1 MNTARAFQNFK
12 NKYGYTIHPN
22 SAKFKQWAA
31 TETFSLATL
40 FPTVNKNEIHQID
53 LSTSSAFIGGIEEFN
68 DLAFFQKKLEAL
80 QKKVPTKIIAGG
92 YLEKRRLYTSAIY
105 KSACD
110 NGFERRNIHLGVD
123 FWLPE
128 NTPVHALL
136 EGEVVCVTNDAYP
149 KGYGGLLI
157 LKHQVADFHFYT
169 LYGHNTVQSVQKHAI
184 GSRVKKGA
192 QIAVLANASENG
204 DWVPHLHFE
213 IMLSRLDYT
222 DDFPGVAF
230 ESELAI
236 WKSICPDPNLLFK
249 LEDLTA
255 AL

>member
-1 MNTARAFQNFK
+1 MDTALAFQNFK
-12 NKYGYTIHPN
+12 NKYGFIIHPN
-22 SAKFKQWAA
+22 ATKFKNWAA
-31 TETFSLATL
+31 TEFFSLKTL
-40 FPTVNKNEIHQID
+40 FPTVHKNEIHHID

-92 YLEKRRLYTSAIY
+92 YLEKRALYTSDIY
-105 KSACD
+105 KREYE
-110 NGFERRNIHLGVD
+110 NGVERRNIHLGLD
-123 FWLPE
+123 FKKKKK
-128 NTPVHALL
+128 TPVHALL
-136 EGEVVCVTNDAYP
+136 DGEVVCVTEDAFH

-157 LKHQVADFHFYT
+157 LKHRVADFHFYT
-169 LYGHNTVQSVQKHAI
+169 LYGHNTVKSVRKHPI
-184 GSRVKKGA
+184 GSTIKKGE
-192 QIAVLANASENG
+192 QIAVLANAAENG

-230 ESELAI
+230 ESERAI

-249 LEDLTA
+249 LKGF
-255 AL
+255 

>member
-31 TETFSLATL
+31 TETFSLTTL

-92 YLEKRRLYTSAIY
+92 YLEKRALYTSAIY
-105 KSACD
+105 KSASD

-249 LEDLTA
+249 LEGLTA

>member
-31 TETFSLATL
+31 TETFSLTTL

-92 YLEKRRLYTSAIY
+92 YLEKRALYTSAIY
-105 KSACD
+105 KSASD

-192 QIAVLANASENG
+192 QIAILANASENG

-249 LEDLTA
+249 LEGLTA

>member
-1 MNTARAFQNFK
+1 MDTALAFQNFK
-12 NKYGYTIHPN
+12 NKYGYTVHPN

-31 TETFSLATL
+31 NEFFSLTTL

-80 QKKVPTKIIAGG
+80 QKRVPTKIIAGG
-92 YLEKRRLYTSAIY
+92 YLEKRALYTSDIY
-105 KSACD
+105 KRECD
-110 NGFERRNIHLGVD
+110 NGFERRNIHLGLD

-128 NTPVHALL
+128 NTPVHAFLD
-136 EGEVVCVTNDAYP
+136 GEVVCVTDDAYP

-169 LYGHNTVQSVQKHAI
+169 LYGHNTVQSVQKHVI
-184 GSRVKKGA
+184 GSRIKKGT

-249 LEDLTA
+249 L
-255 AL
+255 

>member
-31 TETFSLATL
+31 TETFSLITL

-92 YLEKRRLYTSAIY
+92 YLEKRALYTSAIY
-105 KSACD
+105 KSTSD

-249 LEDLTA
+249 LEGLTA

>member
-31 TETFSLATL
+31 TETFSLTTL

-92 YLEKRRLYTSAIY
+92 YLEKRALYTSAIY
-105 KSACD
+105 KSASD

-236 WKSICPDPNLLFK
+236 WKSICPDPNLLFN
-249 LEDLTA
+249 LEGLTA

>member
-31 TETFSLATL
+31 TETFSLTTL

-92 YLEKRRLYTSAIY
+92 YLEKRALYTSAIY
-105 KSACD
+105 KSASD

-249 LEDLTA
+249 LESLTA
-255 AL
+255 TL

>member
-1 MNTARAFQNFK
+1 M
-12 NKYGYTIHPN
+12 
-22 SAKFKQWAA
+22 
-31 TETFSLATL
+31 
-40 FPTVNKNEIHQID
+40 
-53 LSTSSAFIGGIEEFN
+53 
-68 DLAFFQKKLEAL
+68 
-80 QKKVPTKIIAGG
+80 
-92 YLEKRRLYTSAIY
+92 EKRALYTSAIY
-105 KSACD
+105 KRASD

-249 LEDLTA
+249 LEGLTA

>member
-1 MNTARAFQNFK
+1 MNTTLASQNFK
-12 NKYGYTIHPN
+12 NKYGFTIHPN
-22 SAKFKQWAA
+22 SAKFKNW
-31 TETFSLATL
+31 TETEFFSLTTL
-40 FPTVNKNEIHQID
+40 FPTLQKSKIHHID
-53 LSTSSAFIGGIEEFN
+53 LSTKSTFIGRVEEFN
-68 DLAFFQKKLEAL
+68 DLDLFQKKLATL

-92 YLEKRRLYTSAIY
+92 YLEKRALYTSDIY
-105 KSACD
+105 KRE
-110 NGFERRNIHLGVD
+110 NNNEFERRNIHLGLD

-136 EGEVVCVTNDAYP
+136 DGEVVCITDDAHH

-157 LKHQVADFHFYT
+157 LKHRTDGFHFYT
-169 LYGHNTVQSVQKHAI
+169 LYGHNTVKSVKKHCV
-184 GSRVKKGA
+184 GSKVKKGA
-192 QIAVLANASENG
+192 QIAVLANAAENG
-204 DWVPHLHFE
+204 AWVPHLHFE
-213 IMLSRLDYT
+213 IMLTRLDYV

-249 LEDLTA
+249 LE

>member
-31 TETFSLATL
+31 TETFSLTTL

-92 YLEKRRLYTSAIY
+92 YLEKRALYTSAIY
-105 KSACD
+105 KSASD

-213 IMLSRLDYT
+213 IMLSRLDYS

-249 LEDLTA
+249 LEGLTA

>member
-31 TETFSLATL
+31 TETFSLTTL

-92 YLEKRRLYTSAIY
+92 YLEKRALYTSAIY
-105 KSACD
+105 KSASD

-169 LYGHNTVQSVQKHAI
+169 LYGHNTMQSVQKHAI

-249 LEDLTA
+249 LEGLTA

>member
-1 MNTARAFQNFK
+1 MDTALAFQNFK
-12 NKYGYTIHPN
+12 NKYGFIIHPN
-22 SAKFKQWAA
+22 ATKFKNWAA
-31 TETFSLATL
+31 TEFFYLKTL
-40 FPTVNKNEIHQID
+40 FPTVHKNEIHHID
-53 LSTSSAFIGGIEEFN
+53 LSTKSAFIGGIEEFN

-80 QKKVPTKIIAGG
+80 QKKVPSKIIAGG
-92 YLEKRRLYTSAIY
+92 YLEKRALYTSDIY
-105 KSACD
+105 KRED
-110 NGFERRNIHLGVD
+110 ENGVERRNIHLGLD

-128 NTPVHALL
+128 KTPVHALL
-136 EGEVVCVTNDAYP
+136 DGEVVCVTEDAFH

-157 LKHQVADFHFYT
+157 LKHRVADFHFYT
-169 LYGHNTVQSVQKHAI
+169 LYGHNTVKSVRIHPI
-184 GSRVKKGA
+184 GSTIKKGE

-230 ESELAI
+230 ESERAI

-249 LEDLTA
+249 LEVF
-255 AL
+255 

>member
-31 TETFSLATL
+31 TETFSLTTL

-92 YLEKRRLYTSAIY
+92 YLEKRALYTSAIY
-105 KSACD
+105 KSASD

-128 NTPVHALL
+128 NTPVHAFL

-249 LEDLTA
+249 LEGLTA

>member
-31 TETFSLATL
+31 TETFSLTTL

-92 YLEKRRLYTSAIY
+92 YLEKRALYTSAIY
-105 KSACD
+105 KSASD
-110 NGFERRNIHLGVD
+110 NGFERRTIHLGVD

-136 EGEVVCVTNDAYP
+136 EGEVVCITNDAYP

-249 LEDLTA
+249 LEGLTA

>member
-31 TETFSLATL
+31 TETFSLTTL

-92 YLEKRRLYTSAIY
+92 YLEKRALYTSAIY
-105 KSACD
+105 KSASD

-136 EGEVVCVTNDAYP
+136 EGEVVCITNDAYP

-249 LEDLTA
+249 LEGLTA

>member
-31 TETFSLATL
+31 TETFSLTTL

-68 DLAFFQKKLEAL
+68 DLAFFQKKQEAL

-92 YLEKRRLYTSAIY
+92 YLEKRALYTSAIY
-105 KSACD
+105 KSASD

-249 LEDLTA
+249 LEGLTA